1 MISDRTIYVFTHTQC
16 LIIFVYMLNRAYA
29 VYSEIR
35 TFKFPNF
42 CVGTWV
48 SRYEI
53 PTLSQYSPKS
63 FRIYNFDA
71 RLVTSWHNPTD
82 TLESWDFCAPVPS
95 VNDSHSCG
103 NSPASLQ
110 QNVRWLLGASSDGWD
125 HLRRFQQFS
134 LVSQCES
141 KEPFLAAA
149 SPCPERQKGEMNARE
164 CSRSS
169 RLISIAHPKQEF
181 WQ

>member
-1 MISDRTIYVFTHTQC
+1 MQYTVKYVHLNF
-16 LIIFVYMLNRAYA
+16 LIFVWVHGSVEM
-29 VYSEIR
+29 
-35 TFKFPNF
+35 KFPHCLNTVRNHF
-42 CVGTWV
+42 A
-48 SRYEI
+48 
-53 PTLSQYSPKS
+53 
-63 FRIYNFDA
+63 FRISMRGLSLHGTTPQTHLKAGTFVHLYQ
-71 RLVTSWHNPTD
+71 VWM
-82 TLESWDFCAPVPS
+82 TLIPI
-95 VNDSHSCG
+95 CG
-103 NSPASLQ
+103 NSPASLK
-110 QNVRWLLGASSDGWD
+110 QNVRWLLGASSDGLD